1 MRILVFLIVAIF
13 IFTACGGN
21 SSKKKSEK
29 AKPVLKKGTYA
40 YDRQFLKKY
49 HDVIELKN
57 GNSAVLLVADF
68 QGRVMTSTCDGESSF
83 GWINYDLISSGKVA
97 KHINVFGGEER
108 FWIGPEGGQFSI
120 FFEKGKDFVF
130 ENWQVPAEI
139 DTEPFEVVNSNS
151 TSATFTK
158 DMHLKNYSGT
168 EFDLNVNRKITILN
182 KASVQKEL
190 GVDAGN
196 LSVAA
201 FRSENRLKNK
211 GQKAWKQ
218 ETGLLSVWLLSMLNP
233 SDKAVIVIPVKA
245 GDEKKLGPVVI
256 DDYFGKVSSDRL
268 KVIDNVVYL
277 RGDGKSRGKIGV
289 PPLRAKGV
297 MGSYDAEN
305 KVLTVLKCPVPEN
318 EKDYVNS
325 LWKLQDKPYAGD
337 AYNSYNDGPLD
348 DGSQLGPFYEL
359 ETSSPALALKPG
371 EEYSHDQTICH
382 FTGDEQ
388 ELNKISEKVFGVS
401 LKQITEVFQ

>member
-1 MRILVFLIVAIF
+1 MRTLAFLFVAIF
-13 IFTACGGN
+13 IFTGCTGN
-21 SSKKKSEK
+21 SSKKKEHK
-29 AKPVLKKGTYA
+29 TEDQPTKGTYA

-49 HDVIELKN
+49 HDIIELKN
-57 GNSAVLLVADF
+57 GNSAVLLVADY

-83 GWINYDLISSGKVA
+83 GWINYDLISSGKKA
-97 KHINVFGGEER
+97 EHINVYGGEER

-130 ENWQVPAEI
+130 DNWQVPAEI
-139 DTEPFEVVNSNS
+139 DTEPFKVVSSNS
-151 TSATFTK
+151 TSATFSK

-168 EFDLNVNRKITILN
+168 EFDLNVNRKITILD

-211 GQKAWKQ
+211 GLKAWKK
-218 ETGLLSVWLLSMLNP
+218 ETGLLSIWLLSMLNP

-245 GDEKKLGPVVI
+245 GDKEMLGPVVI
-256 DDYFGKVSSDRL
+256 DDYFGKVSSGRL
-268 KVIDNVVYL
+268 KVIDNVVYF
-277 RGDGKSRGKIGV
+277 RGDGKSRGKIGI

-305 KVLTVLKCPVPEN
+305 KVLTILKCPVPEN

-325 LWKLQDKPYAGD
+325 LWKLQDDPYAGD
-337 AYNSYNDGPLD
+337 VYNSYNDGPLA

-371 EEYSHDQTICH
+371 DEFSHDQTICH
-382 FTGDEQ
+382 FTGDEK
-388 ELNKISEKVFGVS
+388 ELNEVAMKTLGVS
-401 LKQITEVFQ
+401 LNQIKGIFE

>member
-1 MRILVFLIVAIF
+1 VKD
-13 IFTACGGN
+13 GN
-21 SSKKKSEK
+21 
-29 AKPVLKKGTYA
+29 
-40 YDRQFLKKY
+40 
-49 HDVIELKN
+49 
-57 GNSAVLLVADF
+57 
-68 QGRVMTSTCDGESSF
+68 
-83 GWINYDLISSGKVA
+83 
-97 KHINVFGGEER
+97 
-108 FWIGPEGGQFSI
+108 
-120 FFEKGKDFVF
+120 
-130 ENWQVPAEI
+130 
-139 DTEPFEVVNSNS
+139 
-151 TSATFTK
+151 
-158 DMHLKNYSGT
+158 
-168 EFDLNVNRKITILN
+168 
-182 KASVQKEL
+182 
-190 GVDAGN
+190 
-196 LSVAA
+196 
-201 FRSENRLKNK
+201 
-211 GQKAWKQ
+211 
-218 ETGLLSVWLLSMLNP
+218 
-233 SDKAVIVIPVKA
+233 
-245 GDEKKLGPVVI
+245 EKKLGPVVI

-268 KVIDNVVYL
+268 KVIDNVVYF
-277 RGDGKSRGKIGV
+277 RGDGKSRGKIGI

-401 LKQITEVFQ
+401 LKQITKVFQ